1 MTPGTISVDI
11 IDDYLYIHWIYIRSE
26 DPEIY
31 TPIITGAFEKY
42 IKNYRMNGYLNIL
55 LYVQIALSGICLYR
69 IIRGPT
75 IPDRMVGIDIFG
87 ILVVGICAI
96 ISIQTERSFILD
108 IGIAWIILS
117 FLGTLTLAKYL
128 TGKKLNE

>member
-1 MTPGTISVDI
+1 MSI
-11 IDDYLYIHWIYIRSE
+11 
-26 DPEIY
+26 
-31 TPIITGAFEKY
+31 
-42 IKNYRMNGYLNIL
+42 YLNIL
-55 LYVQIALSGICLYR
+55 LYAQIGLSVICMYR

-75 IPDRMVGIDIFG
+75 IPDRMVGVDIFG

-96 ISIQTERSFILD
+96 ISIQSEKSWILD

-117 FLGTLTLAKYL
+117 FIGTLTLAKYL

>member
-1 MTPGTISVDI
+1 
-11 IDDYLYIHWIYIRSE
+11 
-26 DPEIY
+26 
-31 TPIITGAFEKY
+31 
-42 IKNYRMNGYLNIL
+42 MNDFLNIL
-55 LYVQIALSGICLYR
+55 LYSQIALSAACLYR

-96 ISIQTERSFILD
+96 ISIETDKDFIMD

-117 FLGTLTLAKYL
+117 FIGTLTLAKYL
-128 TGKKLNE
+128 SGKKLNE

>member
-1 MTPGTISVDI
+1 
-11 IDDYLYIHWIYIRSE
+11 
-26 DPEIY
+26 
-31 TPIITGAFEKY
+31 
-42 IKNYRMNGYLNIL
+42 MNGYLNIL

>member
-1 MTPGTISVDI
+1 MI
-11 IDDYLYIHWIYIRSE
+11 DYLS
-26 DPEIY
+26 
-31 TPIITGAFEKY
+31 
-42 IKNYRMNGYLNIL
+42 IL
-55 LYVQIALSGICLYR
+55 LYVQIGLASVCMYR

-96 ISIQTERSFILD
+96 ISIQTEKSFILD

-117 FLGTLTLAKYL
+117 FIGTLTLAKYL

>member
-1 MTPGTISVDI
+1 M
-11 IDDYLYIHWIYIRSE
+11 SE
-26 DPEIY
+26 FI
-31 TPIITGAFEKY
+31 
-42 IKNYRMNGYLNIL
+42 NIL
-55 LYVQIALSGICLYR
+55 LYTQIALSGLCLLR

-75 IPDRMVGIDIFG
+75 IPDRMIGVDIFG

-117 FLGTLTLAKYL
+117 FIGTLTLAKYL
-128 TGKKLNE
+128 SRKKLNE

>member
-1 MTPGTISVDI
+1 MS
-11 IDDYLYIHWIYIRSE
+11 
-26 DPEIY
+26 
-31 TPIITGAFEKY
+31 
-42 IKNYRMNGYLNIL
+42 NYLNVL
-55 LYVQIALSGICLYR
+55 LYFQIGLSVICLYR

-75 IPDRMVGIDIFG
+75 IPDRMVGVDIFG
-87 ILVVGICAI
+87 ILVVGVCAI

-117 FLGTLTLAKYL
+117 FIGTLTLAKYL

>member
-1 MTPGTISVDI
+1 
-11 IDDYLYIHWIYIRSE
+11 
-26 DPEIY
+26 
-31 TPIITGAFEKY
+31 
-42 IKNYRMNGYLNIL
+42 MNNILNIL
-55 LYVQIALSGICLYR
+55 LYIQIGLCVICMYR
-69 IIRGPT
+69 IVRGPT
-75 IPDRMVGIDIFG
+75 IPDRMVGVDIFG

-117 FLGTLTLAKYL
+117 FIGTLTLAKYL

>member
-1 MTPGTISVDI
+1 
-11 IDDYLYIHWIYIRSE
+11 
-26 DPEIY
+26 
-31 TPIITGAFEKY
+31 
-42 IKNYRMNGYLNIL
+42 MNNWLNIL
-55 LYVQIALSGICLYR
+55 LYVQIGLSIICMYR

-75 IPDRMVGIDIFG
+75 IPDRMVGVDIFG
-87 ILVVGICAI
+87 ILVVGVCAI

-117 FLGTLTLAKYL
+117 FIGTLTLAKYL

>member
-1 MTPGTISVDI
+1 MI
-11 IDDYLYIHWIYIRSE
+11 DYLS
-26 DPEIY
+26 
-31 TPIITGAFEKY
+31 
-42 IKNYRMNGYLNIL
+42 IL
-55 LYVQIALSGICLYR
+55 LYVQIGLASVCMYR
-69 IIRGPT
+69 IFKGPT

-96 ISIQTERSFILD
+96 ISIQTEKSFILD

-117 FLGTLTLAKYL
+117 FIGTLTLAKYL

>member
-1 MTPGTISVDI
+1 MTDLLT
-11 IDDYLYIHWIYIRSE
+11 
-26 DPEIY
+26 
-31 TPIITGAFEKY
+31 T
-42 IKNYRMNGYLNIL
+42 L
-55 LYVQIALSGICLYR
+55 LYLQIAMSAVCLYR

-96 ISIQTERSFILD
+96 IAIQSGKSFILD

-117 FLGTLTLAKYL
+117 FIGTLTLAKYL
-128 TGKKLNE
+128 SGKKLNE